1 MLGSKALTVTVL
13 PSKAVSVPA
22 AQPLV
27 PHLSRFLAVWPV
39 VGLALAAIVNVAWMA
54 VLGYGLFRLVL

>member
-1 MLGSKALTVTVL
+1 VTVL
-13 PSKAVSVPA
+13 PSEAVSVPA

-27 PHLSRFLAVWPV
+27 PYRSRLHAVWPV
-39 VGLALAAIVNVAWMA
+39 AGLALAAIVNVAWMA